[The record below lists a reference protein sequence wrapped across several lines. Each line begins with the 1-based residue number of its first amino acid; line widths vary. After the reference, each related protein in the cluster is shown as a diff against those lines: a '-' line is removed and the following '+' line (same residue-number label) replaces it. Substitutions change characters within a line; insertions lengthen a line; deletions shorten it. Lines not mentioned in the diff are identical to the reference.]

1 MLKDDLL
8 AVLINHP
15 TWHNGTDLAGQ
26 LGVTRAGVSKAI
38 QQLKT
43 VGYQIEADHAKGYRF
58 LGTTHLNQQLIQN
71 QMANPGGWRLEV
83 WDEITSTQDR
93 AKELIANEPS
103 DDLVAVIANYQTAG
117 HGRLGRTF
125 YSPAQTGV
133 YFSIVIPNQPIK
145 QIAKAGLLTTSVA
158 VVLAEEL
165 EKLIPEVKL
174 QVKWVNDLY
183 LNQRKVAGILTEA
196 VLDIDNPHRG
206 SIIVGI
212 GINLS
217 TADFPDGIDDQVA
230 SLKAADFD
238 RNRFLANFLSR
249 FEQLNATYGD
259 GRYLPAYR
267 QRQLLLGRQVSLACG
282 SEQVTGLV
290 QGIDDQGAL
299 VLKLADQN
307 LRTFDSGDVTKVSW

>member
-212 GINLS
+212 CINLS

-299 VLKLADQN
+299 VLKLADQS